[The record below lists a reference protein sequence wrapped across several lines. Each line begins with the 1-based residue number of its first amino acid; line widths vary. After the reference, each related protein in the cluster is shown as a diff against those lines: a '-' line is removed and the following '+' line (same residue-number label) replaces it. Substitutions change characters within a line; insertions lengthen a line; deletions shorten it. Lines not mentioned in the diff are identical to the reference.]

1 MGTSVNFVMF
11 YAAYE
16 TERLFSSLV
25 FIDNVLT
32 KILAFVFRL
41 LYDVNDSIESK
52 IETIAKK
59 IYGADGIDISPE
71 AQVAIDRYKK
81 QGKLIQNQ

>member
-1 MGTSVNFVMF
+1 M
-11 YAAYE
+11 
-16 TERLFSSLV
+16 LV
-25 FIDNVLT
+25 
-32 KILAFVFRL
+32 FVFRF

-81 QGKLIQNQ
+81 QGTLIQNQ

>member
-1 MGTSVNFVMF
+1 MPK
-11 YAAYE
+11 
-16 TERLFSSLV
+16 
-25 FIDNVLT
+25 I
-32 KILAFVFRL
+32 ILAFAYRL

-81 QGKLIQNQ
+81 QGTLIQNQ

>member
-1 MGTSVNFVMF
+1 M
-11 YAAYE
+11 
-16 TERLFSSLV
+16 
-25 FIDNVLT
+25 
-32 KILAFVFRL
+32 
-41 LYDVNDSIESK
+41 NDSIESK

-81 QGKLIQNQ
+81 QGTLIQNQYPIRKVSYFKAAT

>member
-1 MGTSVNFVMF
+1 MLFFVVF
-11 YAAYE
+11 CAAYE
-16 TERLFSSLV
+16 TERLFSLV
-25 FIDNVLT
+25 FIDNA
-32 KILAFVFRL
+32 KIILAFVFRF

-81 QGKLIQNQ
+81 QGTLIQNQ

>member
-1 MGTSVNFVMF
+1 MSK
-11 YAAYE
+11 
-16 TERLFSSLV
+16 
-25 FIDNVLT
+25 I
-32 KILAFVFRL
+32 ILAFVYRF

-81 QGKLIQNQ
+81 QGTLIQNQ

>member
-1 MGTSVNFVMF
+1 MSK
-11 YAAYE
+11 
-16 TERLFSSLV
+16 
-25 FIDNVLT
+25 I
-32 KILAFVFRL
+32 ILAFVFRF
-41 LYDVNDSIESK
+41 LYDVIDSIESK

-81 QGKLIQNQ
+81 QGTLIQNQ